1 MVKEAR
7 REPGTDGAIV
17 FGKLSSDSNRRNVG
31 CCGLQAVNDRFKAWA
46 PQTGQSGTAAHH
58 PSEPSC
64 LSTGNGRKGAGA
76 AVRIS
81 EIEWRM
87 SDREQSDGL
96 GHFGEKFAVQAHF
109 IPCYG

>member
-1 MVKEAR
+1 MTAGHPTEPFEAI
-7 REPGTDGAIV
+7 GA
-17 FGKLSSDSNRRNVG
+17 KVG
-31 CCGLQAVNDRFKAWA
+31 C
-46 PQTGQSGTAAHH
+46 
-58 PSEPSC
+58 
-64 LSTGNGRKGAGA
+64 GAGA